1 VANRLYVGNLS
12 YSTTQ
17 ESLQELFA
25 EAGQVVSA
33 QVMTDRYSG
42 QSRGFGFVEM
52 STDEETQNAVKIL
65 NGRTVGGRALVVNE
79 ARPREA
85 GSGGG
90 GGFRSGGGGSSGGGG
105 GSYGGGG
112 GNYGG
117 GGGGYSGG
125 GSSSGGGGGGYGG
138 GGGGG
143 RSSGGGGRGGRSG
156 GGGNNPERYEK
167 DRY

>member
-1 VANRLYVGNLS
+1 LVSDKWESVNVATRLYVGNLS
-12 YSTTQ
+12 YQTTQ
-17 ESLQELFA
+17 ESLQEMFA

-85 GSGGG
+85 GSTGG
-90 GGFRSGGGGSSGGGG
+90 GGFRSGGGVSAGGSS
-105 GSYGGGG
+105 YGESR
-112 GNYGG
+112 
-117 GGGGYSGG
+117 GGYSGG
-125 GSSSGGGGGGYGG
+125 SSGGSGYGDSRAYGGGS

-143 RSSGGGGRGGRSG
+143 RSASGRGTRS
-156 GGGNNPERYEK
+156 NNPERYEK